1 MVFRTKTNKDF
12 NLDENAHK
20 SGSDPPIWPPINHLH
35 ISPDITNCAN
45 QVEESIKAN

>member
-1 MVFRTKTNKDF
+1 MIEQFWGKLKHIYYS
-12 NLDENAHK
+12 HK

-45 QVEESIKAN
+45 QVEESINSRTK